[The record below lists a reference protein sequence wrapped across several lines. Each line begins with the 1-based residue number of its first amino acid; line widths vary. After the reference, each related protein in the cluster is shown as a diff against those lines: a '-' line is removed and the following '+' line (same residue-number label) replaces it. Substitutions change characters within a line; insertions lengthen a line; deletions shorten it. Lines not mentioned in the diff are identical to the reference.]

1 MRPSS
6 ESNSDRQPPGGGGAR
21 RSRGGSRRRL
31 RIRCSRFEAVAQLRQ
46 QLEYFFSIGIL
57 CKDVFLRTQ
66 MDVGGFV
73 DLAAL
78 SRFGLIAALAADA
91 AELADAAC
99 GSCGVLE
106 TTDVKSF
113 MTGACRVWPRVLG
126 ARRTP
131 QQRGGSWVLGRVACS
146 RKT

>member
-1 MRPSS
+1 
-6 ESNSDRQPPGGGGAR
+6 
-21 RSRGGSRRRL
+21 
-31 RIRCSRFEAVAQLRQ
+31 
-46 QLEYFFSIGIL
+46 
-57 CKDVFLRTQ
+57 

-73 DLAAL
+73 DLATR

-106 TTDVKSF
+106 TTVVTSAVI
-113 MTGACRVWPRVLG
+113 GACRVWPHVLG

-131 QQRGGSWVLGRVACS
+131 QKRGGSWVLGLG
-146 RKT
+146 

>member
-1 MRPSS
+1 
-6 ESNSDRQPPGGGGAR
+6 
-21 RSRGGSRRRL
+21 
-31 RIRCSRFEAVAQLRQ
+31 
-46 QLEYFFSIGIL
+46 
-57 CKDVFLRTQ
+57 

-106 TTDVKSF
+106 TTVVASDV
-113 MTGACRVWPRVLG
+113 TGACRAWPRVFG
-126 ARRTP
+126 ARRSNAAAL
-131 QQRGGSWVLGRVACS
+131 GSWVAGGV
-146 RKT
+146 

>member
-1 MRPSS
+1 
-6 ESNSDRQPPGGGGAR
+6 
-21 RSRGGSRRRL
+21 
-31 RIRCSRFEAVAQLRQ
+31 
-46 QLEYFFSIGIL
+46 
-57 CKDVFLRTQ
+57 

-106 TTDVKSF
+106 TTVVKCV
-113 MTGACRVWPRVLG
+113 TGACRVWPRVLG
-126 ARRTP
+126 ARRSNAAAL
-131 QQRGGSWVLGRVACS
+131 GSWVAGGV
-146 RKT
+146 